1 MFATIRRAFR
11 KMDTSEV
18 DAAIAEA
25 KAGHRGVQVRARALR
40 RDVSCG
46 DPVGA
51 VRALAEPVLQAL
63 APRSPWDRAFKIDG
77 HVPDDMQGLLR
88 KL

>member
-11 KMDTSEV
+11 KMDTTEV

-25 KAGHRGVQVRARALR
+25 QAGHRGVQVRARALR

-46 DPVGA
+46 DPIGA
-51 VRALAEPVLQAL
+51 VRALAEPVLNAM
-63 APRSPWDRAFKIDG
+63 APRSPWDRAFKVEAR
-77 HVPDDMQGLLR
+77 VPDELQGLLR